1 MPQINDHVH
10 TVQYYETDKM
20 GVTHHSN
27 YIRWMEEARVSF
39 LEQTGWDYSRLE
51 DMGLVSPVVS
61 LNCEYKHP
69 TRFADKVSVHVEI
82 EELRSVTIRFSYTM
96 KDQDG
101 NTVFTG
107 TSLHAFFDAEGKP
120 LKVKKE
126 HPDLYGTLSSL
137 VRNGSE

>member
-1 MPQINDHVH
+1 MFQINDHIH

-39 LEQTGWDYSRLE
+39 LEQIGWDYVRLE
-51 DMGLVSPVVS
+51 EMGLVSPVIS
-61 LNCEYKHP
+61 LSCDYKHP
-69 TRFADKVSVHVEI
+69 TRFSDKVYVHVEV
-82 EELRSVTIRFSYTM
+82 EELKSVSIRFSYTM

-107 TSLHAFFDAEGKP
+107 SSLHAFFDTEGKP

-126 HPDLYGTLSSL
+126 HPDLFGTHSSL
-137 VRNGSE
+137 VRPGTE